1 MVSPE
6 DMFWLTWTCP
16 VLMTWQKFPYRLI
29 KLLMQQV
36 FVLATELLADAD
48 ISEGATKKKQ
58 TRGNKKMDTIMIKYF
73 IVAYCYF
80 MTDVSL
86 LYLLTVTLWHFT
98 RLLTLNCR
106 SQWQQWILFPLNLNV
121 SWDELDRNLEIQGKQ
136 NSLFPKGPAVS
147 SDLLHVYL
155 TKYYSETKQTQILK
169 NALTFQW
176 QHRVTFNCML
186 WSLAMQ
192 WRFCG

>member
-58 TRGNKKMDTIMIKYF
+58 TRGNEKMDTVMIKYF

-121 SWDELDRNLEIQGKQ
+121 SWDELDRNIEIQGKQ